1 MGRREN
7 TRGEV
12 AGGAPE
18 GPKWPH
24 APCSTHRTAGFHV
37 KPYFPVGLD
46 LVGVKAVVVGGGHEA
61 ADKARKLAEAGA
73 QVTVVWPAVGAA
85 VDALQAAGTVSWIG
99 APPDREHVRG
109 ARVVVLAEPDRAL
122 AQRLHTLGRTEGF
135 WLCAVDQSEY
145 CDWVNLA
152 QVRAGP
158 IRIAIGS
165 DGGAPALSGRLREEL
180 QAGLDARFVAF
191 AERLLALREGLE
203 GLPSEERRRRMA
215 LALEGFRLDMVVE
228 YPPWESAPD
237 GEPPA

>member
-1 MGRREN
+1 
-7 TRGEV
+7 
-12 AGGAPE
+12 
-18 GPKWPH
+18 
-24 APCSTHRTAGFHV
+24 V

-46 LVGVKAVVVGGGHEA
+46 LVGAQAVVVGGGHEA

-73 QVTVVWPAVGAA
+73 QVTVVWPAVGAE

-99 APPDREHVRG
+99 AQPDREHFRG
-109 ARVVVLAEPDRAL
+109 ARVVVLAELDREL
-122 AQRLHTLGRTEGF
+122 ARSLQELGRTDGF
-135 WLCAVDQSEY
+135 WLCAIDQSEY

-165 DGGAPALSGRLREEL
+165 DGGAPALSRRLREEL

-191 AERLLALREGLE
+191 AERLVALRERLA